1 MTRYENNGIILS
13 DKLKACVSSA
23 PMFFHC
29 SYTVYRVNRKSAM
42 PQRYWHNSTPQK
54 MRRKHISLIRSYG
67 RPDTSPH
74 LTKNYEYIENVCT
87 CDYMRQNVILTA
99 A

>member
-29 SYTVYRVNRKSAM
+29 SYTVYRVTAF
-42 PQRYWHNSTPQK
+42 
-54 MRRKHISLIRSYG
+54 
-67 RPDTSPH
+67 
-74 LTKNYEYIENVCT
+74 LT
-87 CDYMRQNVILTA
+87 
-99 A
+99 